1 MTFFFF
7 KVYFKNTV
15 YASPKLHFKLF
26 CTDWKIVLI
35 YINDRNVKC
44 AVNNKSEDRACDCT
58 ESVPKRYQS
67 IHIDAISICGA
78 VKPTVSCCASL
89 ISRLIPTRD
98 TRNLHRCQKQTIK
111 VLSGGLPKARHQLLK
126 SHISLLHV
134 AATRTSERITKDLDL
149 RVFIFKHGLPV
160 IKKH

>member
-1 MTFFFF
+1 M
-7 KVYFKNTV
+7 
-15 YASPKLHFKLF
+15 HFKLF
-26 CTDWKIVLI
+26 CTDLKNCLI

-44 AVNNKSEDRACDCT
+44 AVNNKLEDRACDCT
-58 ESVPKRYQS
+58 ESVPKRYHS
-67 IHIDAISICGA
+67 IHIDAISTCGA

-89 ISRLIPTRD
+89 ICRLIRTCD
-98 TRNLHRCQKQTIK
+98 TRNLHRCQKQILK

-126 SHISLLHV
+126 SHFSLLHV
-134 AATRTSERITKDLDL
+134 AATRTSERITKDL